1 MTKFYVFGKWML
13 TYIHGIHGLALE
25 IPEMLQFEV

>member
-13 TYIHGIHGLALE
+13 TYIQGIQGFALE
-25 IPEMLQFEV
+25 IPEMLHFEA